1 MGQTLVLILK
11 FFRVFE
17 SKEDVQGS
25 TMVTNESLKRGRKP
39 YHGRVLIPHNIKI
52 NIGMLV
58 LCIHLS

>member
-11 FFRVFE
+11 FFRVFG

-25 TMVTNESLKRGRKP
+25 TMVTNERPKRGSKP